1 MHLNSGEREFL
12 AVFIG
17 EATTD
22 PFNGPATSE
31 LHRRDIYYTDIPQL
45 LTAYY
50 RESSNEQDGLAGKHN
65 TTLPAC
71 PWQDRAVAVHRNR
84 EVGAELNKSAKQT
97 VA

>member
-50 RESSNEQDGLAGKHN
+50 REGSNEHGLAGKHN

-71 PWQDRAVAVHRNR
+71 PWQYRAVAVSRNR
-84 EVGAELNKSAKQT
+84 EVGAELDKAAKQT